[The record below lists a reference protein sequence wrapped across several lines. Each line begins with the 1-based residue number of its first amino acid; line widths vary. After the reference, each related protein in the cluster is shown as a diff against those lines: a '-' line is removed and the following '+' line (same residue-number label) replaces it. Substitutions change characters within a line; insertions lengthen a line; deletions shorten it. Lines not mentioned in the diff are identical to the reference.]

1 MREFTFN
8 NSEATIV
15 LSITELISILKAV
28 LMDHLNIDLDEL
40 EVTVLAK
47 YSDNRLYMTL
57 DTELLREKSMYEY
70 IQLVQDIKRIFS
82 PYIFVVNTAI
92 DTNILINKLFA
103 GYDYYR
109 INEDMSIEIYY

>member
-1 MREFTFN
+1 MREFTLN
-8 NSEATIV
+8 NSEATVV
-15 LSITELISILKAV
+15 LSVTDLISILKAI

-47 YSDNRLYMTL
+47 YSNNRLHMTL
-57 DTELLREKSMYEY
+57 DTESLREKSMYEY
-70 IQLVQDIKRIFS
+70 IQLVQDIKRIFGS
-82 PYIFVVNTAI
+82 YIFTVNTAI

-109 INEDMSIEIYY
+109 INEDMNIEIYY

>member
-1 MREFTFN
+1 MREFTLN
-8 NSEATIV
+8 NSEATVV
-15 LSITELISILKAV
+15 LSVTDLISILKAI

-47 YSDNRLYMTL
+47 YSNNRLHMTL
-57 DTELLREKSMYEY
+57 DTESLREKSMYEY
-70 IQLVQDIKRIFS
+70 IQLVQDIKRIFG
-82 PYIFVVNTAI
+82 PYIFTVNTAI

-109 INEDMSIEIYY
+109 INEDMNIEIYY